1 VLFVLLLV
9 DLLPGR
15 VEVSTLTPRPVDQ
28 WLAQQPG
35 DFAVAVLPAG
45 NADVNYRAMY
55 GSLLHAKHMTAF
67 NHPNHLPA
75 AYRVFAQQVADFP
88 APASLEAMRT
98 LGITYVLL
106 ERRFFDGINA
116 PDWESVVIQIEQA
129 SDASIVTEL
138 DGVAVIALE

>member
-1 VLFVLLLV
+1 
-9 DLLPGR
+9 
-15 VEVSTLTPRPVDQ
+15 
-28 WLAQQPG
+28 
-35 DFAVAVLPAG
+35 
-45 NADVNYRAMY
+45 
-55 GSLLHAKHMTAF
+55 
-67 NHPNHLPA
+67 
-75 AYRVFAQQVADFP
+75 
-88 APASLEAMRT
+88 MRT